1 LALVAALCT
10 RGLRERARGRGERR
24 ARVLAAHG
32 ERERDGERERGGESE
47 RDRVE
52 SGDQLVVVAV
62 SVDLGSW
69 AVVGASEHAGLVCS
83 HM

>member
-1 LALVAALCT
+1 MHT
-10 RGLRERARGRGERR
+10 RTEGASERQRR
-24 ARVLAAHG
+24 KKSEGSGGSRR

>member
-1 LALVAALCT
+1 M
-10 RGLRERARGRGERR
+10 
-24 ARVLAAHG
+24 AAHG
-32 ERERDGERERGGESE
+32 ERERRRERETVRERESGS
-47 RDRVE
+47 DRVE
-52 SGDQLVVVAV
+52 SGDQLVVVVV